1 MQDWF
6 LAKQK
11 TPDIAAAIPSE
22 ILFVT
27 YSCFVRLSTING
39 VKENYSRR
47 EAVHK
52 KCSGTVTV
60 ENAKFL
66 RVVMSQLFVT
76 TDPTIW
82 VVCGIEGENMCASDL
97 SIFPAVL

>member
-1 MQDWF
+1 MQDRF

-27 YSCFVRLSTING
+27 YSCFVRLSTTTE
-39 VKENYSRR
+39 VKENCSRR

-52 KCSGTVTV
+52 ECSGTVTV
-60 ENAKFL
+60 ENAKL
-66 RVVMSQLFVT
+66 L
-76 TDPTIW
+76 
-82 VVCGIEGENMCASDL
+82 EL
-97 SIFPAVL
+97 S

>member
-1 MQDWF
+1 MQDRF

-39 VKENYSRR
+39 VTENCSRR

-52 KCSGTVTV
+52 ECSGTVIV
-60 ENAKFL
+60 EIAKVL
-66 RVVMSQLFVT
+66 ELS
-76 TDPTIW
+76 W
-82 VVCGIEGENMCASDL
+82 ASYL
-97 SIFPAVL
+97 